1 MGSYAHL
8 SPPPHPRCLQPGGW
22 VGGEMCIRLHF
33 SGCHNLISWIIRPY
47 AHFTPPPP
55 HPRPGCKH
63 QTNPAPPTTAPAIPS
78 SSHTCQGSSRES
90 LIIASDGSA
99 LWGLLV
105 YVTSYVGS
113 CKFMSAQCCS
123 LSTPAVL
130 LHVWLLRMGEDTPH
144 ISVLR
149 PLGCCAHQWSCKFA
163 RRCN

>member
-1 MGSYAHL
+1 MHTS
-8 SPPPHPRCLQPGGW
+8 
-22 VGGEMCIRLHF
+22 
-33 SGCHNLISWIIRPY
+33 
-47 AHFTPPPP
+47 PP

-163 RRCN
+163 RRCNWIQRRQFLWHPSQPVHVRLDDCFYCP